1 MVLDNRYGAFR
12 VPELEIPGSGH
23 GALYGLTFTVKDVFA
38 VAGHRSSAGNPDWLR
53 SHEPAVSHAAA
64 VRRLLEAG
72 ATLRGAAH
80 TDELMYSLGG
90 ENYHYGTPVNPYGE
104 NRIPGGSSSGSAV
117 AVASGSVDFALGT
130 DTGGSIRVPSA
141 YCGVFGYRPTHGAVS
156 LEGVIPLA
164 PAFDTVGWIAGS
176 TELLL
181 KTGRVLLGAVDSGG
195 DARCEENR
203 KKSGDLFGSA
213 DRSGDACSGE
223 DRKKAGVLLRSANSG
238 GDAQGGESREKEGD
252 QLGSVDS
259 GGDAQGGESR
269 EKAGVLN
276 RPAGRDDIACDGENR
291 KKSGD
296 LLGSSDSGVGA
307 QSMENSMEQSGGEA
321 VDESA
326 GDLRMSRMFI
336 LPEGWALV
344 EQDCVDYLRRGLDK
358 LQAGASLQAAEAV
371 VAPEGLKTWMD
382 AFRELQG
389 AEIWATHGEWIGREQ
404 PVFGPDIAARFAWA
418 AGLAGADHSPAAMLR
433 SRITQRLRAL
443 LGKDGCLVLP
453 TVPGPAPL
461 RGAGPGQLERSRSS
475 AMMLSCLAGLAGL
488 PQVTLPVPGPG
499 GLPLG
504 LSVIGGHG
512 QDLRLLS
519 WIQEVWK

>member
-1 MVLDNRYGAFR
+1 MVLDNRHGAFR

-23 GALYGLTFTVKDVFA
+23 GVLHGLTFTVKDVFA

-53 SHEPAVSHAAA
+53 SHEPADSHAAA
-64 VRRLLEAG
+64 VRRLLDAG
-72 ATLRGAAH
+72 AALRGAAH

-90 ENYHYGTPVNPYGE
+90 ENYHYGTPVNPHGE

-130 DTGGSIRVPSA
+130 DTGGSVRVPSA
-141 YCGVFGYRPTHGAVS
+141 YCGVFGFRPTHGAVS

-181 KTGRVLLGAVDSGG
+181 KTGRVLLGATDSGG
-195 DARCEENR
+195 DAR
-203 KKSGDLFGSA
+203 G
-213 DRSGDACSGE
+213 
-223 DRKKAGVLLRSANSG
+223 
-238 GDAQGGESREKEGD
+238 
-252 QLGSVDS
+252 
-259 GGDAQGGESR
+259 
-269 EKAGVLN
+269 
-276 RPAGRDDIACDGENR
+276 GENR
-291 KKSGD
+291 KKAGD
-296 LLGSSDSGVGA
+296 LLGPADSGVVA
-307 QSMENSMEQSGGEA
+307 QSMENSMEQRGGEA
-321 VDESA
+321 VDKPV
-326 GDLRMSRMFI
+326 GDLRISRMFFP
-336 LPEGWALV
+336 PEGWALV
-344 EQDCVDYLRRGLDK
+344 EQDCADYLRRGLDK

-418 AGLAGADHSPAAMLR
+418 AGLAGADHSPAGMLR
-433 SRITQRLRAL
+433 SRITQRLRVL

>member
-1 MVLDNRYGAFR
+1 MNRQSPMQLLYAGCWK
-12 VPELEIPGSGH
+12 PELRCGGRPIRMS
-23 GALYGLTFTVKDVFA
+23 
-38 VAGHRSSAGNPDWLR
+38 
-53 SHEPAVSHAAA
+53 
-64 VRRLLEAG
+64 
-72 ATLRGAAH
+72 
-80 TDELMYSLGG
+80 LMYSLGG
-90 ENYHYGTPVNPYGE
+90 ENYHYGTPVNPHGE

-130 DTGGSIRVPSA
+130 DTGGSVRVPSA

-203 KKSGDLFGSA
+203 KKAGDLS
-213 DRSGDACSGE
+213 
-223 DRKKAGVLLRSANSG
+223 
-238 GDAQGGESREKEGD
+238 
-252 QLGSVDS
+252 GSV
-259 GGDAQGGESR
+259 
-269 EKAGVLN
+269 
-276 RPAGRDDIACDGENR
+276 
-291 KKSGD
+291 
-296 LLGSSDSGVGA
+296 DSGVGA
-307 QSMENSMEQSGGEA
+307 QSMENSMEQRGGEA

-344 EQDCVDYLRRGLDK
+344 EQDCADYLRRGLDK

-488 PQVTLPVPGPG
+488 PQVTLPVPVPG

>member
-1 MVLDNRYGAFR
+1 MVLDNRHGAFR

-23 GALYGLTFTVKDVFA
+23 GVLHGLTFTVKDVFA
-38 VAGHRSSAGNPDWLR
+38 VAGHGSSAGNPDWLR
-53 SHEPAVSHAAA
+53 SHEPADSHAAA
-64 VRRLLEAG
+64 VRRLLDAG
-72 ATLRGAAH
+72 AALRGAAH

-90 ENYHYGTPVNPYGE
+90 ENYHYGTPVNPHGE

-130 DTGGSIRVPSA
+130 DTGGSVRVPSA
-141 YCGVFGYRPTHGAVS
+141 YCGVFGYRPSHGAVS

-181 KTGRVLLGAVDSGG
+181 KTGRILLGP
-195 DARCEENR
+195 
-203 KKSGDLFGSA
+203 
-213 DRSGDACSGE
+213 
-223 DRKKAGVLLRSANSG
+223 
-238 GDAQGGESREKEGD
+238 
-252 QLGSVDS
+252 VDS
-259 GGDAQGGESR
+259 GGDAQGGE
-269 EKAGVLN
+269 
-276 RPAGRDDIACDGENR
+276 NR
-291 KKSGD
+291 KKAGD
-296 LLGSSDSGVGA
+296 LLGSMDRGDIA
-307 QSMENSMEQSGGEA
+307 QGMENSMEQSSGES
-321 VDESA
+321 VEESGA
-326 GDLRMSRMFI
+326 DLRLSQMFFP
-336 LPEGWALV
+336 PEGWALV
-344 EQDCVDYLRRGLDK
+344 EQDCADYLRRGLDK